1 MIIIKK
7 GTISDLENAPN
18 CAELMQEYAAESAL
32 SGLPAPVTD
41 LEKYKVLEE
50 KDLFHAIGAWLDDKL
65 IGWIGILSTVSLH
78 YGVGISFAEGFFVLK
93 EHRNTLAG
101 LQLLG
106 EAERYGKQKGSF
118 GLFITAPIDG
128 ELYKLMKL
136 HRQYTNTHALFFRGL
151 SDA

>member
-50 KDLFHAIGAWLDDKL
+50 KDLFHAIGAWLDELLRASWHNSWRNGPGERWCLQRDQ
-65 IGWIGILSTVSLH
+65 LH
-78 YGVGISFAEGFFVLK
+78 GVWNSDERQHGVFDYSACDRDRRTGDSDLHGSHGGYSADERNGGGGNEFDSCEG
-93 EHRNTLAG
+93 RPCA
-101 LQLLG
+101 
-106 EAERYGKQKGSF
+106 S
-118 GLFITAPIDG
+118 DG
-128 ELYKLMKL
+128 Y
-136 HRQYTNTHALFFRGL
+136 Y
-151 SDA
+151 